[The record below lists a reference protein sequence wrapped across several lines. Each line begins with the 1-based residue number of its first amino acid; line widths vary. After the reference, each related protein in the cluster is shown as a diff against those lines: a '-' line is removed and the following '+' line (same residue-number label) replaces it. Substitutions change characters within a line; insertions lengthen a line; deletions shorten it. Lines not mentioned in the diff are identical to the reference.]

1 MHGTY
6 TRFYLIDLDDIGS
19 IPYSLARPF
28 LLKIESPE
36 KLVSRRVHRIYTYV
50 LLSNSTTETLFYFDF
65 RGLSNYSHRTS

>member
-1 MHGTY
+1 MHDTY
-6 TRFYLIDLDDIGS
+6 TRFYLDLDDIGS

-36 KLVSRRVHRIYTYV
+36 KLVSRRVHRFYTYYCRTV
-50 LLSNSTTETLFYFDF
+50 RLRLYFLFDF